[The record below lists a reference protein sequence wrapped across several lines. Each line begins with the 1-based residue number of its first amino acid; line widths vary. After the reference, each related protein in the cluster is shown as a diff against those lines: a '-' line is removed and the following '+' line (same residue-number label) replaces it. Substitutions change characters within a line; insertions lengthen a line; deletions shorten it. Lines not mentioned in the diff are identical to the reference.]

1 MPTTLN
7 PVGRALLKRAITV
20 AAQRAAAPGNLRF
33 TERQLYY
40 ETCRVLRPT
49 PAPVRRIPHSPAPPL
64 RLSRFTEVLR
74 GAEWAAGLPGLLPAP
89 ADANATAGP
98 TIGGPA
104 REPDLYDYALPRL
117 LICQDRAIAQ
127 MLLANH
133 VHLEAAC
140 PVLSAEDD
148 LPLDP
153 RLLAALERA
162 EGATVHVLHD
172 ASPAG
177 IGLPGR
183 VREGLGRVAVRGRE
197 RSGPGLALVGDGPG
211 AESAPVLEELGA
223 ESAPVLEES
232 GAESARVAEGPG
244 GVPAQ
249 VAEGLAGLPVR
260 VASLGLVPRHAQ
272 TLRLVAGRRPRP
284 VPPFGPLPPGLR
296 PAEVDWLAAGRF
308 AEVAAV
314 PPAKLLRAVLRLTR
328 GPRPTRHSVWGELR
342 GLRSAGFMTWPDA

>member
-1 MPTTLN
+1 MPTTTN
-7 PVGRALLKRAITV
+7 PVGRLLLERAITI

-49 PAPVRRIPHSPAPPL
+49 PAPVRRIPYSPAPPL
-64 RLSRFTEVLR
+64 RLSRFTEMVR

-89 ADANATAGP
+89 APGVP
-98 TIGGPA
+98 TISGPA

-148 LPLDP
+148 LPLDS
-153 RLLAALERA
+153 RLVAGLERA
-162 EGATVHVLHD
+162 GGATVHVLHD

-177 IGLPGR
+177 IALPGR
-183 VREGLGRVAVRGRE
+183 VREALRQVSARARVG
-197 RSGPGLALVGDGPG
+197 SGPGLAPVGDGPG
-211 AESAPVLEELGA
+211 AASAPVREELGT
-223 ESAPVLEES
+223 
-232 GAESARVAEGPG
+232 ESARVS
-244 GVPAQ
+244 
-249 VAEGLAGLPVR
+249 EGLAGLPVR
-260 VASLGLVPRHAQ
+260 VVSLGLVPRHAQ

-284 VPPFGPLPPGLR
+284 VPPLGPLPPGLR

-342 GLRSAGFMTWPDA
+342 GLRTAGFMTWPDA